1 MKLRILSIVAAL
13 FAVTTLFAQQK
24 SVKVNSLEELLPVL
38 KQSNQ
43 SVVMTPGT
51 YRVTAKDIKA
61 GKFPDQSEVT
71 ENSFKN
77 VLLLLTGN
85 DNTFD
90 FSGVTLEVETA
101 VFNSFGNKNELH
113 DLHVL
118 GSRNVVKN
126 LKIQDIGK
134 ETDAPRYGCTN
145 IVVDGANN
153 RLEGVELRSTGSSP
167 YGYGEIFGKGRVKT
181 MGLRKHSALLVR
193 GDYNHLLNCKVYHF
207 AFGHFI
213 FMQSAKC
220 PTIEGCYVEGKM
232 NTTDNILKEAGT
244 GSAADKIEFKTIYG
258 YKAPKGYTLAL
269 GEDGIRTYNRGAT
282 MVDGVRLT
290 RGTNDV
296 TVKNCVVK
304 HARGGV
310 ALTLST
316 GERIVENV
324 TLIGCQGGFNVGS
337 GGKIINCRA
346 DAAFGPALTAHYEK
360 DKNLTAEITIMPY
373 EGEKYVGNGSKQV
386 VHLIGTGHN
395 VTLHRG
401 EGLKED
407 KDMEITIGGDRRTVG
422 ELAEVSD
429 YTASGITLVNETNY
443 QIKIGEKATNNK
455 ISTKGK
461 VEDKGSANTITK
473 L

>member
-1 MKLRILSIVAAL
+1 MKLKLKTLILSL
-13 FAVTTLFAQQK
+13 FAVVSLSAQQK
-24 SVKVNSLEELLPVL
+24 EIKVNSLKELLPTL
-38 KQSNQ
+38 KQDN
-43 SVVMTPGT
+43 VHVTMTPGT

-77 VLLLLTGN
+77 VLLLVTGN

-101 VFNSFGNKNELH
+101 VFNSFDNKNELH

-118 GSRNVVKN
+118 GSRNVIKN
-126 LKIQDIGK
+126 LKINDVGN

-181 MGLRKHSALLVR
+181 MALRKHSALLVR

-232 NTTDNILKEAGT
+232 SSTDDILNEAGS
-244 GSAADKIEFKTIYG
+244 GSAADKIDFKTIYG

-282 MVDGVRLT
+282 MVDGVRLS

-296 TVKNCVVK
+296 TVKDCVVK

-316 GERIVENV
+316 GEKIVENV

-360 DKNLTAEITIMPY
+360 DRDLTAEITIMPY
-373 EGEKYVGNGSKQV
+373 EGENYVGNGSKQV

-401 EGLKED
+401 EGLEED
-407 KDMEITIGGDRRTVG
+407 AELEITIGGDRRTVG
-422 ELAEVSD
+422 ELAEASD
-429 YTASGITLVNETNY
+429 YTASGITLINETNY
-443 QIKIGEKATNNK
+443 KIKIGEKATNNK
-455 ISTKGK
+455 ISTKGEI
-461 VEDKGSANTITK
+461 EDKGFANTITK